1 MGSIEREHL
10 GELSNSINLL
20 VPIKKKTEKDKKTLP
35 KQTVF
40 LLRNQNC
47 YTESKYE
54 PHNNESVNTD
64 LMEPVLKILCCN
76 STKFEQQKKR
86 TTKFC
91 ICFSNSGPT
100 TTAKPGGRLH

>member
-1 MGSIEREHL
+1 M

-20 VPIKKKTEKDKKTLP
+20 VPIKKTEKDMKTLP

-54 PHNNESVNTD
+54 PHDNESVNTD

-76 STKFEQQKKR
+76 STKFEQQKK
-86 TTKFC
+86 KDNK
-91 ICFSNSGPT
+91 I
-100 TTAKPGGRLH
+100 LHLF